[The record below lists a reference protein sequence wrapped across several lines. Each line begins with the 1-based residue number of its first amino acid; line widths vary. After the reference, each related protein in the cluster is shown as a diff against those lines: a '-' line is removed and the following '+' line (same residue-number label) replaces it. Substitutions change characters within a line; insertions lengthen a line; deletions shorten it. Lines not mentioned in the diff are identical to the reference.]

1 MKVYLTTG
9 KSVSIEVGE
18 LETNSASEIY
28 LSRNEQNDEVLDFLK
43 MFDHKKAILSPE
55 YDAIQKVLGFT
66 DKEILHAI
74 PKEKV
79 SSCIRDVVEA
89 LQSVLRS
96 TENDEYLV
104 TYLSIKRFLRSLS
117 APLVCTQTL
126 ESVMKETEHKP
137 TADRIA
143 QLRPS
148 ETGRPQKTR
157 YNMVGSSTGRLTVKS
172 GPQILTI
179 SSKARQSFKSE
190 FKNGKVLQIDLISAE
205 PKIALQVQ
213 NKKSPVDLYEH
224 LSKHILGGK
233 VSRKESK
240 LITLSALYGQSASN
254 LKKILPEDVNANI
267 VIRKTKDYFDS
278 AYLEKSLKQSHR
290 SRNLRNILGRPLNIP
305 ENDERLVV
313 SYFLQSSAAEAAILM
328 FSNWAEAHKDDAVP
342 LYVIHDALI
351 VDCNEALSS
360 SLLQKKN
367 IQLNVGDWTFD
378 AKVTQVSNS

>member
-18 LETNSASEIY
+18 LETTSASEIY
-28 LSRNEQNDEVLDFLK
+28 LSTNDNRDEVLDFLK
-43 MFDHKKAILSPE
+43 MFGHKKSVLSPE
-55 YDAIQKVLGFT
+55 YGLIQKALHLT
-66 DKEILHAI
+66 DKEALHAV

-79 SSCIRDVVEA
+79 SSRISDVVET
-89 LQSVLRS
+89 LQNVLRC
-96 TENDEYLV
+96 TDNDEYLV
-104 TYLSIKRFLRSLS
+104 TYLSIKRFLRELS

-126 ESVMKETEHKP
+126 KSVMRATEHKP

-143 QLRPS
+143 QLIPNDS
-148 ETGRPQKTR
+148 GRPQKTC

-179 SSKARQSFKSE
+179 SSKARQSFRSE

-213 NKKSPVDLYEH
+213 GKKSPVDLYEY
-224 LSKHILGGK
+224 LSRHILEGK

-240 LITLSALYGQSASN
+240 LITLSALYGQSAAN

-278 AYLEKSLKQSHR
+278 SYLERTLKQSHR

-328 FSNWAEAHKDDAVP
+328 FSNWSAEHKDVAVP

-351 VDCNEALSS
+351 VDCNEELSS

-367 IQLNVGDWTFD
+367 IQLNVGDWSFD
-378 AKVTQVSNS
+378 AKVTQVSNI